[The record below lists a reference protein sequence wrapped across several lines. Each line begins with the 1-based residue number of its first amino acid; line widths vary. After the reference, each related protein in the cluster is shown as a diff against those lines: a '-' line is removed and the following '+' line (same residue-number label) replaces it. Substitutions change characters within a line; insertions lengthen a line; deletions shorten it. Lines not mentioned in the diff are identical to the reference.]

1 MTSGSVRGPTPRMTL
16 KAPTSVP
23 SSASRTT
30 MSILTCTRRSR
41 PGQGRMWLHQPPLS
55 NSSIPA
61 SIRTDWEETRAIC
74 AQTLPNAQ
82 TGRTLHMPLHRAV
95 VNGVL
100 YEVED
105 GERAKPRGSDP
116 LELAKCGCYGNGC
129 ENIAIEYPGT
139 GFVIRNIGQQRVRV
153 GIQMLSGWDCGG
165 WS

>member
-1 MTSGSVRGPTPRMTL
+1 
-16 KAPTSVP
+16 
-23 SSASRTT
+23 
-30 MSILTCTRRSR
+30 
-41 PGQGRMWLHQPPLS
+41 
-55 NSSIPA
+55 
-61 SIRTDWEETRAIC
+61 
-74 AQTLPNAQ
+74 
-82 TGRTLHMPLHRAV
+82 MPLHRAV

-153 GIQMLSGWDCGG
+153 GIQMLSGWDCGA
-165 WS
+165 WSHFKLYPGESRTYPNGGHCCPYEVTQF